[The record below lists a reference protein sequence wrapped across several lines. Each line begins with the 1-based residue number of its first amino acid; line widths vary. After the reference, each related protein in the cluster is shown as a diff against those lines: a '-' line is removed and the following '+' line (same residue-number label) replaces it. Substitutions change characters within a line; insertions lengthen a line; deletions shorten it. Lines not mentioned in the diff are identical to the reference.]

1 MVFKET
7 ILFNVDRSG
16 SRKIKIFHNYK
27 RFYRQFSRTGDFVK
41 SAVRTVERWPRKIRG
56 KRYRPTHVGFV
67 LRNLIVLTSLNKK
80 LGNLNKVISSDNSAI
95 TLKKRGVLKSPHIL
109 SPTARP
115 IRVKKYFYIFNNVL

>member
-1 MVFKET
+1 MLFKET

-27 RFYRQFSRTGDFVK
+27 RFYRQFSGVGDFIK
-41 SAVRTVERWPRKIRG
+41 SSVRTVERWPRKIRG

-67 LRNLIVLTSLNKK
+67 LRNLIVLTAFNKQ
-80 LGNLNKVISSDNSAI
+80 LGLINKTKSSGNSAI

-109 SPTARP
+109 SPMSRP
-115 IRVKKYFYIFNNVL
+115 IRVKKYFYIFNNVI